1 MAARMKAKRILVV
14 DDMEMYRRMASQ
26 ALIAAGYDVLE
37 AENGR
42 DGLEVLE
49 QSDIHAVVSDL
60 NMPVMDGLTMIAR
73 IRANPAT
80 RGIPVLMVTT
90 ESSVEIRARGRAA
103 GATGW
108 LVKPYKPG
116 HLLTSL
122 RRVCA

>member
-1 MAARMKAKRILVV
+1 MATVMTAKRILVV
-14 DDMEMYRRMASQ
+14 DDMEMYRRMASR
-26 ALIAAGYDVLE
+26 ALIAAGYEVLE
-37 AENGR
+37 AENGE
-42 DGLEVLE
+42 DGLQVLA

-60 NMPVMDGLTMIAR
+60 NMPIMDGLTMIAR
-73 IRANPAT
+73 IRANPTT

-90 ESSVEIRARGRAA
+90 ESSAEIQARGRAA

-108 LVKPYKPG
+108 LVKPYKPA